1 VNETQQILSL
11 NTLSFEICQLFD
23 LKGSEGLEE
32 DLNDTKFLSEPSPF
46 VGRND
51 SAKQDNCGLCRLKN
65 MIRNANRKMIWTCF
79 LHTLNSGSVQKT

>member
-46 VGRND
+46 
-51 SAKQDNCGLCRLKN
+51 AKQDNSGLYRLKN